1 MRRYQNRN
9 RDMMGFDPPV
19 YTPPQAD
26 SHLDPKDER
35 LLELSQ
41 RLGEVEAIRDLVAE
55 DNGRL
60 EEDNERLRRENKE
73 LRERNTRLEPEA
85 SELKGAR
92 ELVDEIESVLVTKKK
107 EKK

>member
-1 MRRYQNRN
+1 MRRYHNPNRG
-9 RDMMGFDPPV
+9 MMGLEPPI
-19 YTPPQAD
+19 YTPPQNA
-26 SHLDPKDER
+26 SQLDPKDER

-41 RLGEVEAIRDLVAE
+41 RLGEVEAIRDLVTD

-73 LRERNTRLEPEA
+73 LRDRNSRLE
-85 SELKGAR
+85 SEESERKGAE